1 MIKYHIML
9 SWLNYANQ
17 ANTGFAYNSTTIIPN
32 GEGQVVGTLG
42 EIAFAQWLRD
52 MEIDFEYCAES
63 SYDFDFIVGGYRIDI
78 KTKKSKGI
86 PQDNYTVRIPES
98 QKGQDCDFYVFTYA
112 NDHDVYFLGFAEKK
126 DYWKDM
132 GVSVKKG
139 DLTDNFIEKVDAQ
152 VAYIRDLNDMERL
165 DIILQNRK

>member
-1 MIKYHIML
+1 MVKYQIML

-52 MEIDFEYCAES
+52 MEIDFEYCAKN
-63 SYDFDFIVGGYRIDI
+63 SYDFDFIVAGRRIDI

-86 PQDNYTVRIPES
+86 PQDSYTVRIPQS
-98 QKGQDCDFYVFTYA
+98 QREQDCDLYVFTYA
-112 NDHDVYFLGFAEKK
+112 NDHDVYFLGFSAKK
-126 DYWKDM
+126 DYWKEI
-132 GVSVKKG
+132 GFPVNSG
-139 DLTDNFIEKVDAQ
+139 DLTDNFTEKVDAQ
-152 VAYIRDLNDMERL
+152 VAYVRDLNDMERL
-165 DIILQNRK
+165 ELILRNSN